1 MPVMTIGEAAAR
13 TGLAP
18 SAIRYY
24 EKEGLLTPPERKN
37 GQRRYEVKTL
47 EHLMVIQHAKKAGFT
62 MAEIKQLF
70 HGFKEGT
77 PASKRWRVMAS
88 EKIAEMDELIAK
100 AKVIQEILRRTARC
114 QCLKLEDCGRGAL
127 AKRSS

>member
-1 MPVMTIGEAAAR
+1 MSVMTIGEAAAR

-37 GQRRYEVKTL
+37 GQRRYELKTL
-47 EHLMVIQHAKKAGFT
+47 AYLMVIQHAKKAGFT
-62 MAEIKQLF
+62 MEEIKQLF

-77 PASKRWRVMAS
+77 PASKRWRVMAKK
-88 EKIAEMDELIAK
+88 KIVEMDELIAK
-100 AKVIQEILRRTARC
+100 AKVIQEILRRTSRC
-114 QCLKLEDCGRGAL
+114 KCLNLEDCGRAAA
-127 AKRSS
+127 AKSCS